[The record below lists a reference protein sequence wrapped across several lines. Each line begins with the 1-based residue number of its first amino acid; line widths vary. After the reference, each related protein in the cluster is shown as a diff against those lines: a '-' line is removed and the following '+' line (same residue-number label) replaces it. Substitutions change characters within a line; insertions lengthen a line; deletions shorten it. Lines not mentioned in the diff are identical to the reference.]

1 MIKRLQRKF
10 VAITMGSLFLI
21 LLIIVMTLNGI
32 NYYQINQKADGLLG
46 VITENNG
53 KFPELDRHPKP
64 DQKPTSEFTEETPF
78 ETRYFIVKTSLSGF
92 ITEIDTG
99 HVAAISPSDAQ
110 NYAQAVLDSGKV
122 SGYMNHY
129 KFLLVETEHEK
140 LIAFVDCRSSQESA
154 MMILLLSI
162 GVALGTLI
170 VMFILISIFS
180 RKAIRPVIESLDK
193 QRQFIT
199 DASHEIKTP
208 LAIISANTEVLELTA
223 GRSEWTD
230 SIRRQTERLTG
241 LVQDMLMLARMEES
255 QTEMVWVDFS
265 LSDAVEEAAFPFRIV
280 AENQKKEFSAR
291 IHPGLTLKGDESGI
305 RQLVSI
311 LVDNAVKYSS
321 DGGSIR
327 ITLDV
332 LGRSAN
338 LRVCNTVDEIP
349 ANLEWLFDRFYRAD
363 SSRSRETGGYGIGL
377 SVARAVAESHK
388 GKIQAKAE
396 NGNTICFQVMLPI
409 AGQKEMKEE

>member
-21 LLIIVMTLNGI
+21 LLIIVATLNGV
-32 NYYQINQKADGLLG
+32 NYYQMNQKADGLLG

-53 KFPELDRHPKP
+53 TFPELERPPKSG
-64 DQKPTSEFTEETPF
+64 QKPTSEFTEETPF
-78 ETRYFIVKTSLSGF
+78 ETRYFIVKTDLSGT

-99 HVAAISPSDAQ
+99 HVAAVRSSDASS
-110 NYAQAVLDSGKV
+110 YAREVLNAGKV
-122 SGYMNHY
+122 SGYLDHY
-129 KFLLVETEHEK
+129 KYLLVETDSEK

-154 MMILLLSI
+154 MLLLLLSI
-162 GVALGTLI
+162 GVASGTLV
-170 VMFILISIFS
+170 VMFILVSVFS
-180 RKAIRPVIESLDK
+180 RRAIRPVIESLEK

-208 LAIISANTEVLELTA
+208 LAIISANTEVLELTV
-223 GRSEWTD
+223 GQSEWTG

-241 LVQDMLMLARMEES
+241 LVQDMLMLARMEEN
-255 QTEMVWVDFS
+255 QTEMVWVEFS
-265 LSDAVEEAAFPFRIV
+265 LSDAVEETAIPFRVV
-280 AENQKKEFSAR
+280 AENQNKEFSAR

-321 DGGSIR
+321 DGGCIR

-332 LGRSAN
+332 LGRSVN
-338 LRVCNTVDEIP
+338 LRVCNTADEIP
-349 ANLEWLFDRFYRAD
+349 KDLERLFDRFYRAD

-377 SVARAVAESHK
+377 SVARAVVEAHR
-388 GKIQAKAE
+388 GKIQAKEE

-409 AGQKEMKEE
+409 ADRKEMEKE